1 MHGCRGKTS
10 KAAGTAAGTQ
20 PRQAGTAADLGVERE
35 VREVLVVEEED
46 GVVGQLHREAPHERD
61 VVSEHLFLRKV
72 ELVCDD
78 AVHVVVGQKEP
89 DRSAGRDVV
98 EQEHYRLFMWDEE
111 GGGGMQGRYHGEGEI
126 MVRAREPE
134 PLPYPSI
141 PPSPTLIMWDA
152 RARGVA

>member
-1 MHGCRGKTS
+1 MAYQVPGSTRSERVPS
-10 KAAGTAAGTQ
+10 KRHSRRVQRAQ
-20 PRQAGTAADLGVERE
+20 PQS
-35 VREVLVVEEED
+35 
-46 GVVGQLHREAPHERD
+46 HREGVAVKSYAGCHAETI
-61 VVSEHLFLRKV
+61 
-72 ELVCDD
+72 VCDD

-141 PPSPTLIMWDA
+141 PPSPTRIMWDA